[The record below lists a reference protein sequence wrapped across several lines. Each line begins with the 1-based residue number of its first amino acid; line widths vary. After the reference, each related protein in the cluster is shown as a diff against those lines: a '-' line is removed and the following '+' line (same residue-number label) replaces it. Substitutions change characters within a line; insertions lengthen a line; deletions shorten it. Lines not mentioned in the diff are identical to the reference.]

1 MFVPFLFSMIG
12 PIAHPSSGPYEQKAK
27 AKTDGLAAPAGPT
40 IESGKDALK
49 RLSELLGRGYDA
61 ARMEREVA
69 SVMSAW
75 AAALHEDEM
84 RERLDEVREQLAAG
98 VEAVEEQGS
107 EIDGESKTATAACQR
122 SLAAIRATHRA
133 FERGA
138 ERMPL

>member
-1 MFVPFLFSMIG
+1 MSRK
-12 PIAHPSSGPYEQKAK
+12 PSKSSKA
-27 AKTDGLAAPAGPT
+27 ATQRADAPAAPP
-40 IESGKDALK
+40 IESGAQALK

-61 ARMEREVA
+61 GRMEREVA
-69 SVMSAW
+69 SVISAW

-98 VEAVEEQGS
+98 VESVEEQGS
-107 EIDGESKTATAACQR
+107 EVVAESKTATAAYER
-122 SLAAIRATHRA
+122 NLAAIRATYRA